1 MPLDWAKLDF
11 EERAQAVL
19 ANIEGLDDAE
29 LSRVYEE
36 WRQSQSESFDDLAR
50 IALELLAHKR
60 GGLSAKERARASLRR
75 RGVIE

>member
-1 MPLDWAKLDF
+1 MPLNWAKFDF

-29 LSRVYEE
+29 ISSAYEE
-36 WRQSQSESFDDLAR
+36 WRLSRSEDFDVLASIALDLLAR
-50 IALELLAHKR
+50 KR